1 MIPLIIECGDHSFAP
16 FSFLC
21 NHLCDS
27 PDQTW
32 VAMKVEDGREVEND
46 WLCEE
51 CAERFEAGDELEEVL
66 VPVCIGC
73 VRRLR
78 NEE

>member
-21 NHLCDS
+21 HHLCDF
-27 PDQTW
+27 PDQEW
-32 VAMKVEDGREVEND
+32 VGMKVEDGREVEND
-46 WLCEE
+46 WLCQE
-51 CAERFEAGDELEEVL
+51 CAARFEAGDELEEVL